1 MSASPERHVILDPA
15 TARPAPFNGLG
26 SELARWLSVA
36 YLKLTGWTMHGVW
49 PGFDKAVL
57 VAAPHTSN
65 WDGLNMLAAAGYYRI
80 KLKWMGKKSLTTGP
94 FGWVIKALGC
104 VPIDR
109 SASHDVVKTMAEVF
123 ARVHKMVLAV
133 PPEGTRSAVRELL
146 ACMKRAKQYD
156 CSTYT
161 WSFRKEW
168 MKRFGDA
175 LKALPGNPLPFAF
188 NKSLSGAPLSLPSL
202 LMVAKA
208 FPRRV
213 IVLLAGITACIGMLA
228 GGLAL
233 AFGF

>member
-133 PPEGTRSAVRELL
+133 PPEGTRSAVREWKSGFYRIAVAAQAPIVLSVLDYGRKTMSL
-146 ACMKRAKQYD
+146 AATLIP
-156 CSTYT
+156 S
-161 WSFRKEW
+161 
-168 MKRFGDA
+168 GDYETDLA
-175 LKALPGNPLPFAF
+175 LIRTHY
-188 NKSLSGAPLSLPSL
+188 
-202 LMVAKA
+202 AKA
-208 FPRRV
+208 VGKRREKFV
-213 IVLLAGITACIGMLA
+213 S
-228 GGLAL
+228 
-233 AFGF
+233 